1 MDTFMWRDPRGRAAA
16 RHALFHDMQPT
27 ATRHVGGH
35 AFSVDDGL
43 HWNYSSVGAYN
54 LTRACR
60 RRHLLDKAGNPA
72 YLTNGVVPGVAADW
86 SFTGVYA
93 IRGGGGG

>member
-1 MDTFMWRDPRGRAAA
+1 
-16 RHALFHDMQPT
+16 
-27 ATRHVGGH
+27 V
-35 AFSVDDGL
+35 
-43 HWNYSSVGAYN
+43 
-54 LTRACR
+54 
-60 RRHLLDKAGNPA
+60 

>member
-27 ATRHVGGH
+27 VTRHVGGH

-43 HWNYSSVGAYN
+43 HWNYSSVGAY
-54 LTRACR
+54 
-60 RRHLLDKAGNPA
+60 
-72 YLTNGVVPGVAADW
+72 
-86 SFTGVYA
+86 
-93 IRGGGGG
+93 I